1 MASHLLKAGF
11 AVAVY
16 DLQPAAIERIVA
28 DGARAMGSPREVA
41 ERSEVIIVMVVD
53 DEQTTAVVAGPDG
66 VLDGAGPGTVVILC
80 SSLRPSTVHKLQAIA
95 QPRGVE
101 LADAPVTGGE
111 RGAID
116 GKLTFLVGASPAT
129 FERIRP
135 VLRAMGPTAEHVGP
149 AGSGQV
155 VKVVHNL
162 LLWAELAA
170 TSEALQ
176 LAARLGVGGADVR
189 RALQDCP
196 ANNWALARWE
206 DTDNIPWAGKDLSGA
221 LAIADEIGA
230 PMPLAGL
237 VRELMKGWSRPDL
250 PGAGGIGPT
259 EETRR

>member
-16 DLQPAAIERIVA
+16 DVQPAAIERIVA
-28 DGARAMGSPREVA
+28 DGASAMGSPRDVA

-66 VLDGAGPGTVVILC
+66 LLEGARPGTVVILC
-80 SSLRPSTVHKLQAIA
+80 SSLRPSTVHNLQAIA

-101 LADAPVTGGE
+101 IADAPVTGGE

-135 VLRAMGPTAEHVGP
+135 VLQAMGPTAEHVGP

-155 VKVVHNL
+155 VKVVHNV

-176 LAARLGVGGADVR
+176 PLLPRLDDPSRPRLPPGRRQLDQACAVAGVDERHVLRVAGRIFRPPVLSLTVRGSPRPAFDPCRTGRGRRVRSAAT
-189 RALQDCP
+189 CH
-196 ANNWALARWE
+196 
-206 DTDNIPWAGKDLSGA
+206 
-221 LAIADEIGA
+221 
-230 PMPLAGL
+230 GL
-237 VRELMKGWSRPDL
+237 VPSL
-250 PGAGGIGPT
+250 
-259 EETRR
+259 